1 MHDLGLRQLY
11 DSANMENDSAIIGSL
26 GMISEQD
33 VQAYKRDG
41 VIVVPEVLGKET
53 LAEVRSVIAEL
64 VAGSAKTLEHTDVY
78 DLEPGHTAEEPR
90 VRRIKAPHKVHKVFD
105 DIVRS
110 PAVLDILTKLLGP
123 GLRLHGSKLNM
134 KSARYGSPVE
144 WHQDWAFYPHTND
157 DVLAIGVLLDDCDIS
172 NGPMLVTPGT
182 HTGEVWSHHGED
194 GHFAGLIDPDLV
206 KSEIDRA
213 VPCMGRAGSM
223 SFHHV
228 RALHGSATNTS
239 DRPRNLL
246 LYEVAASDAW
256 PLMGVK
262 DFDEFN
268 SRLLAGGPVLAPRM
282 TDVPVRLPLPPAKR
296 QGSIYET
303 QSASKKSYFTR
314 AA

>member
-1 MHDLGLRQLY
+1 
-11 DSANMENDSAIIGSL
+11 
-26 GMISEQD
+26 MISEQD
-33 VQAYKRDG
+33 VPAYQRDG
-41 VIVVPEVLGKET
+41 VIVVPDVLGADT
-53 LAEVRSVIAEL
+53 LSQMRSVIAEL

-78 DLEPGHTAEEPR
+78 DLEPGHTAENPR
-90 VRRIKAPHKVHKVFD
+90 VRRIKAPQKVHPLFD
-105 DIVRS
+105 EIVRS
-110 PAVLDILTKLLGP
+110 EAVLDILKKLIGP
-123 GLRLHGSKLNM
+123 NLRLHGSKLNM
-134 KSARYGSPVE
+134 KSAHYGSPVE

-157 DVLAIGVLLDDCDIS
+157 DVLAIGVLLDDTDLS

-182 HTGEVWSHHGED
+182 HTKEVWSHHGED
-194 GHFAGLIDPDLV
+194 GHFAGLIDPDIIQP
-206 KSEIDRA
+206 EIARA

-228 RALHGSATNTS
+228 RALHGSALNTS
-239 DRPRNLL
+239 DRSRNLL

-268 SRLLAGGPVLAPRM
+268 SRLLSGGPVVAPRM
-282 TDVPVRLPLPPAKR
+282 TSVPVRLPLPPAKR

-303 QSASKKSYFTR
+303 QSAAKKSYFTR

>member
-1 MHDLGLRQLY
+1 
-11 DSANMENDSAIIGSL
+11 
-26 GMISEQD
+26 MISEKD

-41 VIVVPEVLGKET
+41 LIVVPEVLDTAT
-53 LAEVRSVIAEL
+53 LTKVRSVIAEL

-78 DLEPGHTAEEPR
+78 DLEPGHTAENPR
-90 VRRIKAPHKVHKVFD
+90 VRRIKTPHKVHALFD
-105 DIVRS
+105 EIVRS
-110 PAVLDILTKLLGP
+110 EAVLDILKKLLGP

-134 KSARYGSPVE
+134 KSAQYGSPVE

-157 DVLAIGVLLDDCDIS
+157 DVLAIGVLVDDCDLS

-182 HTGEVWSHHGED
+182 HNREVWSHHGED
-194 GHFAGLIDPDLV
+194 GHFAGLIDPDLI
-206 KSEIDRA
+206 KSEIERA
-213 VPCMGRAGSM
+213 VPCMGPAGSM

-228 RALHGSATNTS
+228 RALHGSAMNTS
-239 DRPRNLL
+239 NRPRNLL

-268 SRLLAGGPVLAPRM
+268 SRLLSGDPVVAPRM
-282 TDVPVRLPLPPAKR
+282 TNVPVRIPLPPAKR

-303 QSASKKSYFTR
+303 QSAAKKSYFTR

>member
-1 MHDLGLRQLY
+1 
-11 DSANMENDSAIIGSL
+11 
-26 GMISEQD
+26 MITEMD
-33 VQAYKRDG
+33 VQAYRRDG
-41 VIVVPEVLGKET
+41 VIVVPEVLGADT
-53 LAEVRSVIAEL
+53 LAQMRSVVAEL
-64 VAGSAKTLEHTDVY
+64 VAASAQTTEHTEVY
-78 DLEPGHTAEEPR
+78 DLEPGHTPTSPR
-90 VRRIKAPHKVHKVFD
+90 VRRIKTPHKVHALFD
-105 DIVRS
+105 EIVRG
-110 PAVLDILTKLLGP
+110 PAVLDILTRLIGP

-134 KSARYGSPVE
+134 KSAHFGSPVE

-157 DVLAIGVLLDDCDIS
+157 DILAIGVLLDDTDLS

-182 HTGEVWSHHGED
+182 HKGPVWNHHGED
-194 GHFAGLIDPDLV
+194 GRFAGLIDPDTI
-206 KSEIDRA
+206 KDEIGRA

-228 RALHGSATNTS
+228 RALHGSALNTS

-262 DFDEFN
+262 DFDDFE
-268 SRLLAGGPVLAPRM
+268 SRLLAGGSVIEPRL
-282 TDVPVRLPLPPAKR
+282 TPVPVRMPLPPALR

-303 QSASKKSYFTR
+303 QSAAKKSYFGR

>member
-1 MHDLGLRQLY
+1 
-11 DSANMENDSAIIGSL
+11 
-26 GMISEQD
+26 MISEKD
-33 VQAYKRDG
+33 VLTYQRDG
-41 VIVVPEVLGKET
+41 VIVVPEVLGADT
-53 LAEVRSVIAEL
+53 LAQVRSVIAEL

-78 DLEPGHTAEEPR
+78 DLEPGHTADSPR
-90 VRRIKAPHKVHKVFD
+90 IRRIKTPHKVHKLFD
-105 DIVRS
+105 EIVRS
-110 PAVLDILTKLLGP
+110 EPVRDILKKLLGP

-134 KSARYGSPVE
+134 KSAQYGSPVE
-144 WHQDWAFYPHTND
+144 WHPDWAFYPHTND
-157 DVLAIGVLLDDCDIS
+157 DVLAIRGLLDDCDLA

-182 HTGEVWSHHGED
+182 HNREVWDHHGED
-194 GHFAGLIDPDLV
+194 GCFAGLIDPDTIRD
-206 KSEIDRA
+206 EIECA
-213 VPCMGRAGSM
+213 VPCMGKAGSM

-228 RALHGSATNTS
+228 RALHGSAMNTS

-268 SRLLAGGPVLAPRM
+268 SRLLSGDPVIAPRM
-282 TDVPVRLPLPPAKR
+282 SNVPVRIPLPPAKR

-303 QSASKKSYFTR
+303 QSAAKKSYFTR

>member
-1 MHDLGLRQLY
+1 
-11 DSANMENDSAIIGSL
+11 
-26 GMISEQD
+26 MISEQD
-33 VQAYKRDG
+33 VEAYSHDG
-41 VIVVPEVLGKET
+41 VIMVPDVLGVET
-53 LAEVRSVIAEL
+53 LTQLRSVIAEL
-64 VAGSAKTLEHTDVY
+64 VAGSAKTLEHTEVY
-78 DLEPGHTAEEPR
+78 DLEPGHTAESPR
-90 VRRIKAPHKVHKVFD
+90 VRRIKTPHKVHALFN

-110 PAVLDILTKLLGP
+110 SAVLDILKKLIGP

-134 KSARYGSPVE
+134 KSAHYGSPVE

-157 DVLAIGVLLDDCDIS
+157 DVLAIGVLLDDTDLS

-182 HTGEVWSHHGED
+182 HTGEVWNHHDND
-194 GHFAGLIDPDLV
+194 GCFAGLIDPDV
-206 KSEIDRA
+206 IKSQIERA

-228 RALHGSATNTS
+228 RALHGSAMNTS

-256 PLMGVK
+256 PLMGVM

-268 SRLLAGGPVLAPRM
+268 SRLLCGDPVVAPRM
-282 TDVPVRLPLPPAKR
+282 TNVPVRLPLPPAKR

-303 QSASKKSYFTR
+303 QSAAKKSYFTR
-314 AA
+314 EAGSRGSPVPAKDLKADV

>member
-1 MHDLGLRQLY
+1 
-11 DSANMENDSAIIGSL
+11 
-26 GMISEQD
+26 MISEQD

-78 DLEPGHTAEEPR
+78 DLEPGHTAEQPK
-90 VRRIKAPHKVHKVFD
+90 VRRIKAPHKVHAIFD
-105 DIVRS
+105 NIVRS

-134 KSARYGSPVE
+134 KSAQYGSPVE

-182 HTGEVWSHHGED
+182 HTGEVWSHHGDD

-239 DRPRNLL
+239 ERPRNLL

-268 SRLLAGGPVLAPRM
+268 SPCC
-282 TDVPVRLPLPPAKR
+282 
-296 QGSIYET
+296 
-303 QSASKKSYFTR
+303 R
-314 AA
+314 ARRSWRRA